1 MNYKFGRK
9 NQWRN
14 RVWRMVAQRMP
25 NPRRATV
32 LYLAS
37 DQDLDRD
44 VAIRCGFEHANL
56 IAVDIDRRKVD
67 VLRSRGVSAV
77 CGRLDDIMFNWP
89 DDWPVHAVIADFVSG
104 VEQHVIDAMSAWR
117 FLQAFRMGCLVIN
130 MQRGRDQLHLVGI
143 DQIVHRS
150 AAMVSAADIAE
161 EICFASKNDGL
172 PLKSRALAI
181 SLYDAFVFLVARYLL
196 DDHWNNSVE
205 QFAREAK
212 RPEHAAFAKLNSHK
226 FWKETHRLQRAH
238 LGSYKSDSGR
248 VYMDS
253 VLFCQSFRSGYSRD
267 GLSNYFR
274 PDKKDERLRR
284 QITALRAIT
293 TMRRRGE
300 LGGGRPSRIA
310 A

>member
-14 RVWRMVAQRMP
+14 RVWRMVAESMP

-44 VAIRCGFEHANL
+44 VAIRCGFAHANL
-56 IAVDIDRRKVD
+56 IAVDMDRRKID

-77 CGRLDDIMFNWP
+77 CGKLDDIMFNWP
-89 DDWPVHAVIADFVSG
+89 NDWPVHAVIADFVSG
-104 VEQHVIDAMSAWR
+104 VEQHVIDTMSAWR
-117 FLQAFRMGCLVIN
+117 LLQAFRMGCLAIN
-130 MQRGRDQLHLVGI
+130 MQRGRDQLHLVGT
-143 DQIVHRS
+143 DQIARRS
-150 AAMVSAADIAE
+150 AAMVSEADLEKEIDIATR
-161 EICFASKNDGL
+161 NDGL
-172 PLKSRALAI
+172 PPKSRALAI
-181 SLYDAFVFLVARYLL
+181 SVYDAFVFLLARYVM
-196 DDHWNNSVE
+196 DDHWHDSVE
-205 QFAREAK
+205 QCAK
-212 RPEHAAFAKLNSHK
+212 QALRPEHAAFVRLNSFK
-226 FWKETHRLQRAH
+226 FWKETHQLRRKH

-267 GLSNYFR
+267 GLSNEFR

-284 QITALRAIT
+284 QINALRAVT

-300 LGGGRPSRIA
+300 LGGGRPTRIA